1 MSRGFIFKKSR
12 RRVPFAPKKD
22 DENMNRAKKK
32 PLIAWRQRIFGR
44 IGAVPKGIVACPG
57 GVVKA
62 DASAASLIPAK
73 KGR

>member
-1 MSRGFIFKKSR
+1 
-12 RRVPFAPKKD
+12 
-22 DENMNRAKKK
+22 MNRAKKK